1 MIVALVGAV
10 PDEVESVIGVVMD
23 KRAKVQRFSVSHRP
37 LNARAFALRS
47 ALERDRFNADW
58 LTIVPVS
65 HPEEVATIRAIGGR
79 VAHLYSMCAHPSILI
94 APGDL
99 MVAVPGGRRGAHV
112 VQAADL
118 YAQLRAITMA
128 SRERPA
134 KKRA

>member
-10 PDEVESVIGVVMD
+10 PDEVEAVLGAVMD
-23 KRAKVQRFSVSHRP
+23 ERAKVQRFAVSHRP
-37 LNARAFALRS
+37 LNARNFALRS

-58 LTIVPVS
+58 LTIVPVE
-65 HPEEVATIRAIGGR
+65 HQEEVATIRAIGGR
-79 VAHLYSMCAHPSILI
+79 VAHVYSMCAHSSILI

-99 MVAVPGGRRGAHV
+99 MVAAPGGRHGAHI
-112 VQAADL
+112 VQAVDL
-118 YAQLRAITMA
+118 YSQLRSITLA

>member
-10 PDEVESVIGVVMD
+10 PDEVEAVIGAVMD
-23 KRAKVQRFSVSHRP
+23 ERAKVQRFSVSHRP
-37 LNARAFALRS
+37 LNARSFALRT

-58 LTIVPVS
+58 LTIVPVE

-79 VAHLYSMCAHPSILI
+79 VAHVYSMCAHPSILI
-94 APGDL
+94 DPVDL
-99 MVAVPGGRRGAHV
+99 MVAVPGGRRSGHV
-112 VQAADL
+112 VQAVEL
-118 YAQLRAITMA
+118 YSQLRSITLA